1 MHAVALALTGPREWQ
16 QQQQQQQQLQYTF
29 VMLEI
34 IEKPT
39 LIWAKHP
46 TVSTRTATTTTYR
59 TT

>member
-1 MHAVALALTGPREWQ
+1 MHAVALALTGPREW
-16 QQQQQQQQLQYTF
+16 QQQQQLQYTF

-46 TVSTRTATTTTYR
+46 TV
-59 TT
+59 